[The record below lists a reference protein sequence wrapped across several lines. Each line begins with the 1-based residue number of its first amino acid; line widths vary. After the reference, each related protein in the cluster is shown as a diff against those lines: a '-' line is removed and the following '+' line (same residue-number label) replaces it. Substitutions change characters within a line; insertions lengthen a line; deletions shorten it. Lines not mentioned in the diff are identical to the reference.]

1 MNFHFVLDIVWSIE
15 KLIHK
20 LLDNINR
27 QPSRAE
33 PDGNLAGS
41 QILWLYLFESLHIDS
56 IIFGIQ
62 LCGFSR
68 YPQLFTDIS
77 GEVFVCHQI
86 LS

>member
-1 MNFHFVLDIVWSIE
+1 MHLHFVTGIVGSIKE
-15 KLIHK
+15 FVHK